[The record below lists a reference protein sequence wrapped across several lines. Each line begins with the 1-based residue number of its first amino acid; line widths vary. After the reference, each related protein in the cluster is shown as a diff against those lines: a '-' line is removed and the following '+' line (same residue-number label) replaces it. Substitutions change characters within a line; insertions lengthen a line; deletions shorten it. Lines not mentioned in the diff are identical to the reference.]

1 MRLQSTVEL
10 PLAFAGGQ
18 LRRLRASDLPAFQAY
33 RSMPELGR
41 YQGWSPMADAQALAF
56 LAEMADAP
64 LFTPGQWVQLG
75 IAAPDADRLV
85 GDVGL
90 YLFAD
95 GALGEIGFTLEPGAQ
110 GRGIATAA
118 VRAALQLLFGST
130 QVQQVLGI
138 TDRRNGASIRLL
150 ERVGFCYE
158 SSRRAVFR
166 GEPCDEEV
174 YVIVRPQ

>member
-1 MRLQSTVEL
+1 MT
-10 PLAFAGGQ
+10 
-18 LRRLRASDLPAFQAY
+18 
-33 RSMPELGR
+33 
-41 YQGWSPMADAQALAF
+41 W
-56 LAEMADAP
+56 
-64 LFTPGQWVQLG
+64 
-75 IAAPDADRLV
+75 PDA
-85 GDVGL
+85 
-90 YLFAD
+90 Y
-95 GALGEIGFTLEPGAQ
+95 LGEIGFTLEPGAQ

-150 ERVGFCYE
+150 ERVGFRYE

-166 GEPCDEEV
+166 GELCDEEV

>member
-1 MRLQSTVEL
+1 MRLQNAVEL

-41 YQGWSPMADAQALAF
+41 YQGWSPLADAQALAF

-75 IAAPDADRLV
+75 IAATDADRLV

-90 YLFAD
+90 YLSAD
-95 GALGEIGFTLEPGAQ
+95 GVLGE
-110 GRGIATAA
+110 
-118 VRAALQLLFGST
+118 
-130 QVQQVLGI
+130 
-138 TDRRNGASIRLL
+138 
-150 ERVGFCYE
+150 
-158 SSRRAVFR
+158 
-166 GEPCDEEV
+166 
-174 YVIVRPQ
+174 